1 MTKPTL
7 DDLSD
12 PLLDLKLVEAKE
24 DLQRLIENLAEKV
37 VYKML
42 EDSFHPTL
50 QQMINDRLKLDDAKP
65 ENQRERD
72 ARWYWIMWHGLCKL
86 WYWVDKRKPPKEPL
100 PQKPM
105 PLTLESLEYKT
116 NNDWSDPSNWP

>member
-1 MTKPTL
+1 MKNIEK
-7 DDLSD
+7 
-12 PLLDLKLVEAKE
+12 LLQGLYNDKEIYPDVEAYLK
-24 DLQRLIENLAEKV
+24 DKKNLSKLTDDELFTKA
-37 VYKML
+37 
-42 EDSFHPTL
+42 
-50 QQMINDRLKLDDAKP
+50 NDHVNGILTDYNTKP
-65 ENQRERD
+65 ENQSERD

-100 PQKPM
+100 PQKHK